1 MSELK
6 DILQES
12 VARLFG
18 DMVTREVLADA
29 ESGTWPDAL
38 WSGLEEN
45 GLTNPLSAEELGG
58 VGASWDETFVILK
71 TAGHAAAPVPL
82 AETIVANWLA
92 GGAGLD
98 LPGGPMTLADTTD
111 ASALTVQQDGG
122 AWRLSGTLTAVPWGG
137 AAEHVVLLI
146 EKDGVPCIA
155 MAKTSDAAVSGNRN
169 MAREPRDT
177 LTYDGAPVAIGGPAS
192 STGTTNPIRLYGA
205 LIRSVQMAGA
215 VERAVAEAVQYAQDR
230 TQFGQPISKFQSI
243 QHQLAQLAAKS
254 AQATIAA
261 ASACRAADR
270 GDPQFEVATA
280 KIIAGETAKTATT
293 IAHQVHG
300 AMGFTY
306 EHALHF
312 TTRRLWSWRPEFG
325 SESQWAEELGR
336 RVAARG
342 ADAFWPDL
350 TQRQSS

>member
-6 DILQES
+6 EILQES
-12 VARLFG
+12 VTRLFG
-18 DMVTREVLADA
+18 DMVTHDVLTEA
-29 ESGTWPDAL
+29 ENGTWPETL
-38 WSGLEEN
+38 WSALEEN

-58 VGASWDETFVILK
+58 VGATWDETFVILK
-71 TAGHAAAPVPL
+71 AAGHSAAPVPL
-82 AETIVANWLA
+82 AETIVATWLA
-92 GGAGLD
+92 GNAGLEI
-98 LPGGPMTLADTTD
+98 PAGPMTLAEDSD
-111 ASALTVQQDGG
+111 AATLTVRQDGG
-122 AWRLSGTLTAVPWGG
+122 AWRLSGTLTAVPWGSTT
-137 AAEHVVLLI
+137 EHVVLLV

-155 MAKTSDAAVSGNRN
+155 MAKTSDATVSGNRN

-177 LTYDGAPVAIGGPAS
+177 LTFDDTPVEIGGAAS
-192 STGTTNPIRLYGA
+192 STGTTDPIRLYGA
-205 LIRSVQMAGA
+205 LVRSVQMAGA
-215 VERAVAEAVQYAQDR
+215 VERAIAEAVQYAQDR

-243 QHQLAQLAAKS
+243 QHQLAQLAAQS

-270 GDPQFEVATA
+270 GDPQFEIATA

-300 AMGFTY
+300 AIGFTY

-325 SESQWAEELGR
+325 PESQWAEELGR

-342 ADAFWPDL
+342 ADAFWSDL

>member
-12 VARLFG
+12 VTRLFG
-18 DMVTREVLADA
+18 DMVTRDVLTEA
-29 ESGTWPDAL
+29 ENGTWPDAL
-38 WSGLEEN
+38 WAALEEN

-58 VGASWDETFVILK
+58 VGATWDETFVILK
-71 TAGHAAAPVPL
+71 AAGQSAAPVPL
-82 AETIVANWLA
+82 AETIVATWLA
-92 GGAGLD
+92 GNAGLEI
-98 LPGGPMTLADTTD
+98 PGGPMTLADTTD
-111 ASALTVQQDGG
+111 AIDLTVRQDGG
-122 AWRLSGTLTAVPWGG
+122 GWLVSGTLTAVPWGG
-137 AAEHVVLLI
+137 ATTHVVLLV

-155 MAKTSDAAVSGNRN
+155 MAKPSDATVSGNRN

-177 LTYDGAPVAIGGPAS
+177 LTFNDAPVEIGDAAS
-192 STGTTNPIRLYGA
+192 STGTTDPIRLYGA
-205 LIRSVQMAGA
+205 LVRSVQMAGA

-243 QHQLAQLAAKS
+243 QHQLAQLAAQS

-270 GDPQFEVATA
+270 GDPQFEIATA
-280 KIIAGETAKTATT
+280 KIIAGETAETATT

-300 AMGFTY
+300 AIGFTY

-325 SESQWAEELGR
+325 PESQWAEELGR

-342 ADAFWPDL
+342 ADAFWSDL

>member
-6 DILQES
+6 DILEES
-12 VARLFG
+12 VTRLFG
-18 DMVTREVLADA
+18 DMVTRDVLTDA
-29 ESGTWPDAL
+29 ENGTWPDAL
-38 WSGLEEN
+38 WSALEEN

-71 TAGHAAAPVPL
+71 AAGHSAAPVPL
-82 AETIVANWLA
+82 AETIVANWLT

-98 LPGGPMTLADTTD
+98 LPGGPMTLAE
-111 ASALTVQQDGG
+111 ASGELDVRRDSG
-122 AWRLSGTLTAVPWGG
+122 AWRLSGTVSAVPWGASAG
-137 AAEHVVLLI
+137 HVVLLV
-146 EKDGVPCIA
+146 EKDGAPCIA
-155 MAKTSDAAVSGNRN
+155 MAKTADAEVTGNRN

-177 LTYDGAPVAIGGPAS
+177 LTFDDAPVEIGGPAS
-192 STGTTNPIRLYGA
+192 STGTADPIRLYGA
-205 LIRSVQMAGA
+205 LVRSVQMAGA

-243 QHQLAQLAAKS
+243 QHQLAQLAAQS
-254 AQATIAA
+254 AQTTIAA

-300 AMGFTY
+300 AIGFTY

-325 SESQWAEELGR
+325 PESQWAEELGR

>member
-6 DILQES
+6 EILQES
-12 VARLFG
+12 VTRLFG
-18 DMVTREVLADA
+18 DMVTRDA
-29 ESGTWPDAL
+29 LTESENGVWPDAL
-38 WSGLEEN
+38 WTALEEN

-58 VGASWDETFVILK
+58 VGATWDETFVILK
-71 TAGHAAAPVPL
+71 AAGHSAAPVPL
-82 AETIVANWLA
+82 AETIVATWLT
-92 GGAGLD
+92 GKAGLEI
-98 LPGGPMTLADTTD
+98 PGGPMTLAEN
-111 ASALTVQQDGG
+111 ANVAGMPVRQDGG
-122 AWRLSGTLTAVPWGG
+122 TWRLSGTLTAVPWGG
-137 AAEHVVLLI
+137 AAKHVVLLVD
-146 EKDGVPCIA
+146 KDGIPCIA
-155 MAKTSDAAVSGNRN
+155 MAKTADAAVSGDRN

-177 LTYDGAPVAIGGPAS
+177 LTFDDALVDIGAAAS
-192 STGTTNPIRLYGA
+192 STGTTDPVRLYGA
-205 LIRSVQMAGA
+205 LIRSAQMAGA

-243 QHQLAQLAAKS
+243 QHQLAQLAAQS

-270 GDPQFEVATA
+270 GDPQFEIATA

-300 AMGFTY
+300 AIGFTY
-306 EHALHF
+306 EHVLHF

-325 SESQWAEELGR
+325 PESQWAEELGR